1 MKFAT
6 ISISTAKFKSHC
18 FGKTNQFIVERKSE
32 CYTNPMTQFAVS
44 SWSLHN
50 LLQSGLPLVELPQQ
64 LKAHDIF
71 LLELC
76 HFHLPSTDATYLQ
89 TFRQALKENNI
100 KLSSL
105 LIDTG
110 DIASPDD
117 AKRNSDVQDIK
128 SWIDV
133 AAVLGAERVRIV
145 AGNQTPK
152 PEVVK
157 RSSQHLGEL
166 LAYAKTK
173 NIKAST
179 ENWQQTSLEA
189 EVLLEL
195 LQNNPELGLCADIG
209 NAEQTNDKYATLKNL
224 LPKATSVHFKA
235 RYENG
240 QIEPDDLQTCMRLI
254 NEAKFSGVMTM
265 IYESK
270 QNEWKGVVQ
279 LKNTVASFLAV

>member
-1 MKFAT
+1 
-6 ISISTAKFKSHC
+6 
-18 FGKTNQFIVERKSE
+18 
-32 CYTNPMTQFAVS
+32 MTQFAVS

-50 LLQSGLPLVELPQQ
+50 LLQAGLPLLELPQQ

-76 HFHLPSTDATYLQ
+76 HFHLPNTDASYLQ
-89 TFRQALKENNI
+89 TFHQALQENNV

-117 AKRNSDVQDIK
+117 TKRNQDIQEIK
-128 SWIDV
+128 NWIDV
-133 AAVLGAERVRIV
+133 AANLGAERVRIV
-145 AGNQTPK
+145 AGNQTPT

-157 RSSQHLGEL
+157 RSSQQLEEL
-166 LAYAKTK
+166 VAYAKSK
-173 NIKAST
+173 NVKVST
-179 ENWQQTSLEA
+179 ENWQKTSLEA
-189 EVLLEL
+189 EVLQGL
-195 LQNNPELGLCADIG
+195 LNNNPELGLCADIG
-209 NAEQTNDKYATLKNL
+209 NAEQTEDKYKTLKKL
-224 LPKATSVHFKA
+224 LPHATSVHFKA

-240 QIEPDDLQTCMRLI
+240 GIEQSDLQDCMRLI

-270 QNEWKGVVQ
+270 QDEWKGIEQ
-279 LKNTVASFLAV
+279 LRDAVKPLLVT

>member
-1 MKFAT
+1 
-6 ISISTAKFKSHC
+6 
-18 FGKTNQFIVERKSE
+18 
-32 CYTNPMTQFAVS
+32 MTHFAVS

-50 LLQSGLPLVELPQQ
+50 LLQAGLPLVELPQQ

-76 HFHLPSTDATYLQ
+76 HFHLPSTDADYLE
-89 TFRQALKENNI
+89 TFKQSLQKAGV

-117 AKRNSDVQDIK
+117 AKRNNDLQEIK
-128 SWIDV
+128 RWIDV
-133 AAVLGAERVRIV
+133 AAMLGAERVRIV
-145 AGNQTPK
+145 AGNQTPT

-157 RSSQHLGEL
+157 RSSQHLAEL

-173 NIKAST
+173 NIEVST
-179 ENWQQTSLEA
+179 ENWQKTSLEA
-189 EVLLEL
+189 DVLLEL

-209 NAEQTNDKYATLKNL
+209 NAEQTQDKYATLKKL
-224 LPKATSVHFKA
+224 LPRATSVHFKA

-240 QIEPDDLQTCMRLI
+240 KIESNDLQTCARLI

-270 QNEWKGVVQ
+270 QNEWDGVVQ
-279 LKNTVASFLAV
+279 LRNAITPLLVA

>member
-1 MKFAT
+1 
-6 ISISTAKFKSHC
+6 
-18 FGKTNQFIVERKSE
+18 
-32 CYTNPMTQFAVS
+32 MTHFAVS

-50 LLQSGLPLVELPQQ
+50 LLQAGLPLVELPQQ

-76 HFHLPSTDATYLQ
+76 HFHLPSTDADYLE
-89 TFRQALKENNI
+89 TFKQSLEKAGV

-117 AKRNSDVQDIK
+117 AKRNNDLQEIER
-128 SWIDV
+128 WIDV
-133 AAVLGAERVRIV
+133 AAMLGAERVRIV
-145 AGNQTPK
+145 AGNQTPT

-157 RSSQHLGEL
+157 RSSQHLAEL

-173 NIKAST
+173 NIEVST
-179 ENWQQTSLEA
+179 ENWQKTSLEA
-189 EVLLEL
+189 DVLLEL

-209 NAEQTNDKYATLKNL
+209 NAEQTQDKYATLKKL
-224 LPKATSVHFKA
+224 LPRATSVHFKA

-240 QIEPDDLQTCMRLI
+240 KIEANDLQTCARLI

-270 QNEWKGVVQ
+270 QNEWDGVVQ
-279 LKNTVASFLAV
+279 LRNAITPLLVA

>member
-1 MKFAT
+1 
-6 ISISTAKFKSHC
+6 
-18 FGKTNQFIVERKSE
+18 
-32 CYTNPMTQFAVS
+32 MTQFAVS
-44 SWSLHN
+44 SWSLDD
-50 LLQSGLPLVELPQQ
+50 LLQSSLPLVELPQQ

-76 HFHLPSTDATYLQ
+76 HFHLPSTDASYLQ
-89 TFRQALKENNI
+89 TFRQALQQAEV

-110 DIASPDD
+110 DIASSDD
-117 AKRNSDVQDIK
+117 VKRKDDIQEIK
-128 SWIDV
+128 HWIDI
-133 AAVLGAERVRIV
+133 AATLGAERVRIV
-145 AGNQTPK
+145 AGNQTPT

-166 LAYAKTK
+166 TAYAKTK
-173 NIKAST
+173 NVKAST
-179 ENWQQTSLEA
+179 ENWQKTSLEA

-195 LQNNPELGLCADIG
+195 LQHNPELGLCADIG
-209 NAEQTNDKYATLKNL
+209 NAEQTNDKYATLAKL

-240 QIEPDDLQTCMRLI
+240 KIEPNDLQTCMQLI

-270 QNEWKGVVQ
+270 QNEWEGVVQ
-279 LKNTVASFLAV
+279 LKNAVAPLLESPMPHL

>member
-1 MKFAT
+1 
-6 ISISTAKFKSHC
+6 
-18 FGKTNQFIVERKSE
+18 
-32 CYTNPMTQFAVS
+32 MTHFAVS

-50 LLQSGLPLVELPQQ
+50 LLQAGLPLVELPQQ

-76 HFHLPSTDATYLQ
+76 HFHLPSTDAEYLQ
-89 TFRQALKENNI
+89 MFKQSLEKTDV

-117 AKRNSDVQDIK
+117 AKRNNDLQEIK
-128 SWIDV
+128 RWIDV
-133 AAVLGAERVRIV
+133 AATLGAERVRIV
-145 AGNQTPK
+145 AGNQTPT

-157 RSSQHLGEL
+157 RSSQHLAEL

-173 NIKAST
+173 NIEAST
-179 ENWQQTSLEA
+179 ENWQKTSLEA
-189 EVLLEL
+189 DVLLEL

-209 NAEQTNDKYATLKNL
+209 NAEQTQDKYATLKKL
-224 LPKATSVHFKA
+224 LPRATSVHFKA

-240 QIEPDDLQTCMRLI
+240 KIEANDLQTCARLI

-270 QNEWKGVVQ
+270 QNEWDGVVQ
-279 LKNTVASFLAV
+279 LRNAITPLLVA

>member
-6 ISISTAKFKSHC
+6 HVKL
-18 FGKTNQFIVERKSE
+18 
-32 CYTNPMTQFAVS
+32 NPMTQFAVS
-44 SWSLHN
+44 SWSLDG
-50 LLQSGLPLVELPQQ
+50 LLQAGLPLLELPQQ
-64 LKAHDIF
+64 LKEHDIS

-76 HFHLPSTDATYLQ
+76 HFHLPSIEPEYLQ
-89 TFRQALKENNI
+89 TFKEALQQAGV

-117 AKRNSDVQDIK
+117 LKRNNDIQAIK
-128 SWIDV
+128 GWVDI
-133 AAVLGAERVRIV
+133 AAILGAERVRIV
-145 AGNQTPK
+145 AGNQTPT

-157 RSSQHLGEL
+157 RSCQHLADL
-166 LAYAKTK
+166 LRYAKAK
-173 NIKAST
+173 SVKAST
-179 ENWQQTSLEA
+179 ENWQKTSLEA
-189 EVLLEL
+189 EVVLEL

-209 NAEQTNDKYATLKNL
+209 NAEQTKDKYATLKKL
-224 LPKATSVHFKA
+224 LPRATSVHFKA

-240 QIEPDDLQTCMRLI
+240 GIETNDLQTCMRLV

-270 QNEWKGVVQ
+270 QNEWEGVVQ
-279 LKNTVASFLAV
+279 LRDAVKRFLV

>member
-1 MKFAT
+1 
-6 ISISTAKFKSHC
+6 
-18 FGKTNQFIVERKSE
+18 
-32 CYTNPMTQFAVS
+32 MTHFAVS

-50 LLQSGLPLVELPQQ
+50 LLQAGLPLVELPQQ

-76 HFHLPSTDATYLQ
+76 HFHLPSTDAEYLQ
-89 TFRQALKENNI
+89 TFKQSLEKADV

-117 AKRNSDVQDIK
+117 AKRNNDLQEIK
-128 SWIDV
+128 RWIDV
-133 AAVLGAERVRIV
+133 AATLGAERVRIV
-145 AGNQTPK
+145 AGNQTPT

-157 RSSQHLGEL
+157 RSSQHLAEL

-173 NIKAST
+173 NIEAST
-179 ENWQQTSLEA
+179 ENWQKTSLEA
-189 EVLLEL
+189 DVLLEL
-195 LQNNPELGLCADIG
+195 LQNNLELGLCADIG
-209 NAEQTNDKYATLKNL
+209 NAEQTRDKYATLKKL
-224 LPKATSVHFKA
+224 LPRATSVHFKA

-240 QIEPDDLQTCMRLI
+240 KIEANDLQTCARLI

-270 QNEWKGVVQ
+270 QNEWDGVVQ
-279 LKNTVASFLAV
+279 LRNAITPLLVA

>member
-1 MKFAT
+1 
-6 ISISTAKFKSHC
+6 
-18 FGKTNQFIVERKSE
+18 
-32 CYTNPMTQFAVS
+32 MTQFAVS
-44 SWSLHN
+44 SWSLDG
-50 LLQSGLPLVELPQQ
+50 LLQSGLPLVDLPQQ
-64 LKAHDIF
+64 LKEHDIF

-76 HFHLPSTDATYLQ
+76 HFHLPSTDAECLQ
-89 TFRQALKENNI
+89 TFEQSLQKAGV

-117 AKRNSDVQDIK
+117 AKRKNDIQEIK
-128 SWIDV
+128 YWIDV
-133 AAVLGAERVRIV
+133 AARLGAERVRII
-145 AGNQTPK
+145 AGNQTPS

-157 RSSQHLGEL
+157 QSSQHLGEL

-173 NIKAST
+173 NVKAST
-179 ENWQQTSLEA
+179 ENWQKTSLEA

-195 LQNNPELGLCADIG
+195 LQNSPELGLCADIG
-209 NAEQTNDKYATLKNL
+209 NAEQTNDKYATLEKL
-224 LPKATSVHFKA
+224 LPRATSVHFKA

-240 QIEPDDLQTCMRLI
+240 KIEENDLQTCMRLI

-265 IYESK
+265 IYEGK

-279 LKNTVASFLAV
+279 LKDAVTRFLESPVPHLQ

>member
-1 MKFAT
+1 
-6 ISISTAKFKSHC
+6 
-18 FGKTNQFIVERKSE
+18 
-32 CYTNPMTQFAVS
+32 MTQFAVS

-50 LLQSGLPLVELPQQ
+50 LLQAGLPLLELPQQ
-64 LKAHDIF
+64 LRVHDIF

-76 HFHLPSTDATYLQ
+76 HFHLPSTDAAYLQ
-89 TFRQALKENNI
+89 TFRQALAESNV

-110 DIASPDD
+110 DIASPDEV
-117 AKRNSDVQDIK
+117 KRNSDVQEIK

-133 AAVLGAERVRIV
+133 AAALGAERVRIV
-145 AGNQTPK
+145 AGNQSPT
-152 PEVVK
+152 PEVVT

-179 ENWQQTSLEA
+179 ENWQKTSLEA

-195 LQNNPELGLCADIG
+195 LHHNPELGLCADIG
-209 NAEQTNDKYATLKNL
+209 NAEQTNDKYTTLAKL
-224 LPKATSVHFKA
+224 LPHATSVHFKA

-240 QIEPDDLQTCMRLI
+240 GIEQSDLQTCMRLI

-270 QNEWKGVVQ
+270 QNEWDGVVQ
-279 LKNTVASFLAV
+279 LRNAVTRFLA

>member
-1 MKFAT
+1 
-6 ISISTAKFKSHC
+6 
-18 FGKTNQFIVERKSE
+18 
-32 CYTNPMTQFAVS
+32 MTHFAVS

-50 LLQSGLPLVELPQQ
+50 LLQAGLPLVELPQQ

-76 HFHLPSTDATYLQ
+76 HFHLPSTDAEYLQ
-89 TFRQALKENNI
+89 TFKQSLEKADV

-117 AKRNSDVQDIK
+117 AKRNNDLQEIK
-128 SWIDV
+128 RWIDV
-133 AAVLGAERVRIV
+133 AATLGAERVRIV
-145 AGNQTPK
+145 AGNQTPT

-157 RSSQHLGEL
+157 RSSQHLAEL

-173 NIKAST
+173 NIEAST
-179 ENWQQTSLEA
+179 ENWQKTSLEA
-189 EVLLEL
+189 DVLLEL
-195 LQNNPELGLCADIG
+195 LQNNLELGLCADIG
-209 NAEQTNDKYATLKNL
+209 NAEQTQDKYATLKKL
-224 LPKATSVHFKA
+224 LPRATSVHFKA

-240 QIEPDDLQTCMRLI
+240 KIEANDLQTCARLI

-270 QNEWKGVVQ
+270 QNEWDGVVQ
-279 LKNTVASFLAV
+279 LRNAITPLLVA